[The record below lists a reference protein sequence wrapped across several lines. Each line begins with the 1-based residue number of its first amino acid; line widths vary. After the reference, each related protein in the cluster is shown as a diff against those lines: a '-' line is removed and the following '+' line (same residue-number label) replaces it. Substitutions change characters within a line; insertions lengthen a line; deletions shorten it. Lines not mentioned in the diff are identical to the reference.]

1 MIRTLEEA
9 IIHAEETANDYEE
22 MIGDYALDSEKLAK
36 CAKNQRQIAA
46 WLRELAERRKA
57 PEIVRCGEVSAGTVT
72 PKIRN
77 VIADMTLSGSC
88 RGALTGIAQM
98 RKGEPMELIA
108 RQAIE
113 AK

>member
-9 IIHAEETANDYEE
+9 IIHAEEVANDYEE

-57 PEIVRCGEVSAGTVT
+57 PEIVRCGECRHRDPEDKKCDCGHDIIWQL
-72 PKIRN
+72 PRDDDWFC
-77 VIADMTLSGSC
+77 ADAERRT
-88 RGALTGIAQM
+88 
-98 RKGEPMELIA
+98 E
-108 RQAIE
+108 
-113 AK
+113 